1 MKTKFR
7 IVTLISLMMLALV
20 PTSAVFAQGPG
31 PNGGQVIFGSNFTL
45 ESGDT
50 FDGDLVVFGGNVS
63 IEEGAEFNG
72 DLIVVGGTVTSD
84 GVIHGDVV
92 AIGGQIYLNETASA
106 LGDVVTIGGQ
116 AVVAEGAVVEGEIV
130 NNVQPEINLPDGQV
144 PPFQDPSRI
153 DVKYDFGFSFF
164 GQMFQL
170 FFWAT
175 LAAGFAM
182 LLSLFWKPQMER
194 AGNAIAAQPL
204 MVGAMGLLAVVVS
217 ALLFLT
223 IIPPIVLGFAW
234 LFGIV
239 AFGAEVGE
247 RFAKA
252 MSQTWSP
259 VATVGVGTFL
269 LVLVSGALGFL
280 PCIGGLAQFLLG
292 LLAIGSV
299 VITRFG
305 SRTIHTSG
313 VIVDPPPPPV
323 AQA

>member
-7 IVTLISLMMLALV
+7 IVTLISLIMLALV
-20 PTSAVFAQGPG
+20 PTSAALAQGPG

-63 IEEGAEFNG
+63 IEEDAEFNG
-72 DLIVVGGTVTSD
+72 DLIVVGGTVKSD
-84 GVIHGDVV
+84 GAIHGDVV
-92 AIGGQIYLNETASA
+92 A
-106 LGDVVTIGGQ
+106 IGGQ

-130 NNVQPEINLPDGQV
+130 NNVQPEINLPDGEV

-153 DVKYDFGFSFF
+153 NVKYDFGFSFF

-194 AGNAIAAQPL
+194 AGSAIAAQPL

-223 IIPPIVLGFAW
+223 IIPPVVLGFAW

-239 AFGAEVGE
+239 AFGSEVGD
-247 RFAKA
+247 RFARA

-269 LVLVSGALGFL
+269 LVLVSGALGFI
-280 PCIGGLAQFLLG
+280 PCFGGLAQFLLG

-305 SRTIHTSG
+305 SRTIHASG
-313 VIVDPPPPPV
+313 VIVSPPPPA